1 MRPSEVAVDFGAP
14 DSDNPS
20 RSSSE
25 FEEIQYPSNHWATS
39 RTEGELPLHY
49 MSEDKARRRVVRSGE
64 GAGIY
69 DAPEKLPYQG
79 YDDEGKDVYN
89 KPRPIHNRIGS
100 GRLPQPPAPP
110 ATSIVRSHNP

>member
-1 MRPSEVAVDFGAP
+1 MRPAVVVDFGAP

-25 FEEIQYPSNHWATS
+25 FEEIQYPSNHWGTS
-39 RTEGELPLHY
+39 RAEGELPLHY

-89 KPRPIHNRIGS
+89 KPRPIQNRIGS
-100 GRLPQPPAPP
+100 GRLPQHPAPP
-110 ATSIVRSHNP
+110 ATSIVRSYNP